1 MKRRPL
7 RAILLSL
14 VTASVLSSTALAS
27 DTVIVE
33 NEGSIGAVDIALDCE
48 VEGNTEALLPGE
60 TIFFRSTITNKAEPA
75 WIRAKISYPKTANTN
90 VLDHLGDA
98 DLTELDDGLVTL
110 AEVDWVKI
118 GSYYYRTSPV
128 LSGKTVA
135 FTEQVQFPTDWDN
148 RLVSSRF
155 GICVQAEAIQ
165 ETNFTPDF
173 ESDDPWHGAVIEAY
187 DSTDYLHK
195 EEGNERF
202 SIRYENGAEGLVR
215 VGKNFFANWETLMP
229 GDTVTGEASI
239 ENKMAIP
246 VKLYFSIN
254 PVLRNTVKDEH
265 LLSALGIKIIHGG
278 QTIYDGNLMEPLPEI
293 LLKEYAQGESETL
306 SYELTVPKS
315 LTNEFAELDFST
327 IWTFRAVPNPSLV
340 RETVLTGEAMKAGLF
355 IGCLCLMAGSFVLWK
370 KGRRKRA

>member
-1 MKRRPL
+1 
-7 RAILLSL
+7 
-14 VTASVLSSTALAS
+14 
-27 DTVIVE
+27 
-33 NEGSIGAVDIALDCE
+33 
-48 VEGNTEALLPGE
+48 
-60 TIFFRSTITNKAEPA
+60 
-75 WIRAKISYPKTANTN
+75 
-90 VLDHLGDA
+90 
-98 DLTELDDGLVTL
+98 
-110 AEVDWVKI
+110 
-118 GSYYYRTSPV
+118 
-128 LSGKTVA
+128 
-135 FTEQVQFPTDWDN
+135 
-148 RLVSSRF
+148 
-155 GICVQAEAIQ
+155 
-165 ETNFTPDF
+165 
-173 ESDDPWHGAVIEAY
+173 
-187 DSTDYLHK
+187 
-195 EEGNERF
+195 
-202 SIRYENGAEGLVR
+202 
-215 VGKNFFANWETLMP
+215 MP
-229 GDTVTGEASI
+229 GDTVNGEASI

-327 IWTFRAVPNPSLV
+327 IWTFRAVPNPPLV